1 MGALEAGA
9 FRQKNSERVFSR
21 FFGIFGDN
29 LLSAAGKG
37 TGSFFYARV
46 LKNSEDNT
54 AGGGYGM
61 LVEKTQIMD
70 QKAMSRAIT
79 RISFEI
85 IEHNKGAGNLCIIG
99 IVSRGA
105 QLAQRIAKKISELEG
120 TVVEVGYLDVTPY
133 RDDKKLDASLVDRT
147 DLPFSI
153 EGKQII
159 LVDDVIYTGR
169 TVRAAMDAILQRGRA
184 KSIQLAALIDRGHRE
199 LPIRADYVGKNLPT
213 SRDEFVRVSVQERD
227 GEDQVAICIEMPD
240 PNDHQQ

>member
-1 MGALEAGA
+1 
-9 FRQKNSERVFSR
+9 
-21 FFGIFGDN
+21 
-29 LLSAAGKG
+29 
-37 TGSFFYARV
+37 
-46 LKNSEDNT
+46 
-54 AGGGYGM
+54 M

-133 RDDKKLDASLVDRT
+133 RDDKKLDAGLVDRT

-169 TVRAAMDAILQRGRA
+169 TVRAAMDAICDMGRP
-184 KSIQLAALIDRGHRE
+184 SCIQLAVMVDRGHRD

-213 SRDEFVRVSVQERD
+213 SKSELVGVRVPEFDGDMSVVLYEKRS
-227 GEDQVAICIEMPD
+227 E
-240 PNDHQQ
+240 